1 MSYGFPVLFQH
12 ELVVVYNIYFVT
24 RKKKRI
30 LLLKKE
36 HKFEVLYFFAGD
48 ICF

>member
-1 MSYGFPVLFQH
+1 ML
-12 ELVVVYNIYFVT
+12 YNIYFVT
-24 RKKKRI
+24 RKNLRI
-30 LLLKKE
+30 LLLKKQ